1 MTNAPLPVVCK
12 LLRQGFSGL
21 PHRADRLGAE
31 GALAVWRLAT
41 DAVRPSDMQRWLSML
56 DCGERERASRFRI
69 EADRREFVAAH
80 ALLRAMLTYYFDV
93 PVLAWR
99 FLVDANGK
107 PRVDP
112 NVGPHE
118 VQFNLSHTRG
128 LVAVALA
135 SHGAIGVDV
144 EAIDE
149 AKADLTIAEAY
160 FAPSEVELLQQA
172 APCERARA
180 FFRLWT
186 LKEAY
191 IKAIGKG
198 LSAPLNSF
206 AFTFEPIRIA
216 FLHGPQNGVANWR
229 FAILPAS
236 DRHVLSIAADR
247 LDCEAMRPATRALA
261 PQDL

>member
-1 MTNAPLPVVCK
+1 
-12 LLRQGFSGL
+12 
-21 PHRADRLGAE
+21 LGAE
-31 GALAVWRLAT
+31 GGLAVWRLAT
-41 DAVRPSDMQRWLSML
+41 DAAQPSDVQRWLRTL
-56 DCGERERASRFRI
+56 DCGEHERAARFWI

-80 ALLRAMLTYYFDV
+80 ALLRAMLSYYFDA
-93 PVLAWR
+93 PPPAWR
-99 FLVDANGK
+99 FVIDASGK
-107 PRVDP
+107 PSVDP

-118 VQFNLSHTRG
+118 IQFNLSHTRG

-135 SHGAIGVDV
+135 SRGAIGVDV
-144 EAIDE
+144 EEIDE
-149 AKADLTIAEAY
+149 GKADLAIAEAY

-172 APCERARA
+172 PPSERTRC

-198 LSAPLNSF
+198 LSAPLSSF
-206 AFTFEPIRIA
+206 AFSFDPIRIA
-216 FLHGPQNGVANWR
+216 FSLGSKNDAANWR

-247 LDCEAMRPATRALA
+247 LDCEAIEPATRALV